1 MRLLFIADTHL
12 GFDLPTRPRVER
24 RRRGHDFFANFDRA
38 LQPAL
43 DGEADVVVH
52 GGDLLYR
59 SRVPASLVQ
68 RAFQPLKRVAD
79 SGVPV
84 VLVPGNHERSK
95 VPFSMLGIH
104 ERIHIF
110 HRPGTFVLEADGARI
125 ALAGFPCCRDDAR
138 RRFPQLLETTGWR
151 DTSADV
157 NVLCVHQCF
166 EGATVGPSDYT
177 FRTAGDVVR
186 VRDVP
191 AEFAAV
197 LAGHIHR
204 HQVLSA
210 DLRGRSIPT
219 PVFYPGSIERT
230 SFAEKDEPKGYL
242 MLELEPGDSPGGIVT
257 HWEFRTLP
265 ARPMVSVDLLLD
277 GTDSVEI
284 EALIRREIEAAPAD
298 AVLGIRVR
306 GTPTSVPI
314 RLPSAARMRELAPET
329 MNVDVRVVSST
340 ER

>member
-1 MRLLFIADTHL
+1 MRLLFLADTHL
-12 GFDLPTRPRVER
+12 GFDLPARPRVER
-24 RRRGHDFFANFDRA
+24 RRRGDDFFANFDRA

-79 SGVPV
+79 TGVPV

-95 VPFSMLGIH
+95 IPFSMLGIH
-104 ERIHIF
+104 EGIHIF
-110 HRPGTFVLEADGARI
+110 HRPGTFVLDVDGARL
-125 ALAGFPCCRDDAR
+125 ALAGFPSCRDDAR

-151 DTSADV
+151 DASADV
-157 NVLCVHQCF
+157 HVLCVHQCF
-166 EGATVGPSDYT
+166 EGATVGPADYT
-177 FRTAGDVVR
+177 FRTAADVVR
-186 VRDVP
+186 LHDIP
-191 AEFAAV
+191 PKFAAV

-204 HQVLSA
+204 HQVLTK
-210 DLRGRSIPT
+210 DLRGRPIAR

-242 MLELEPGDSPGGIVT
+242 MLELDLGDRPGGIVK

-265 ARPMVSVDLLLD
+265 ARPMVSVDLSLD
-277 GTDSVEI
+277 GADPVRI

-306 GTPTSVPI
+306 GTPANVPI

-329 MNVDVRVVSST
+329 MNVEVRVVSST